1 MEYVKKLPLILSM
14 FMAILIGL
22 ISYTLGIAQKD
33 IYIRISIS
41 LVLFYFLGLYI
52 RRSIENLYDSYLQ
65 KKSAVGNELENE
77 LESEIESEKVMKIIE
92 KR

>member
-1 MEYVKKLPLILSM
+1 
-14 FMAILIGL
+14 
-22 ISYTLGIAQKD
+22 
-33 IYIRISIS
+33 
-41 LVLFYFLGLYI
+41 LYI